1 MKLNLLTLFV
11 LFLNAANLFGQGEAC
26 SKSTQG
32 TDFWFGFME
41 GRTYD
46 NTHYN
51 EITVTSNYNC
61 NYQIFIGK
69 SVIPITGSVL
79 SNIPVKIRIDWRQV
93 EAIGSENIQAKAI
106 HLVSDN
112 PLNVYALNFSTN
124 SSEVALIFPTIS
136 LGNEYYAMCYDPH
149 ISIQPNGNAQG
160 KNSEFLIAASED
172 STTVTIKPSKVTD
185 KLRPANI
192 PFQVKLNKGEV
203 YQVQSANLANLTG
216 QGDLTGS
223 YITSDKP
230 IALFSGSYSTT
241 IPLSSTNAWD
251 HLYEQMPP
259 LQTWGRKFITVPLKS
274 RHEDTYR
281 VLAAEDNTTI
291 RVGNKPSFILNKGQF
306 SEFMLLYTEPSLIES
321 DKPILVAQFSNSQSV
336 DAAFTGNNGDPF
348 MVIVSPVNQTREK
361 VAFVAYDSP
370 EITSKFF
377 INVIIKDDA
386 DGKIKLD
393 NNIVIF
399 TPISGAGY
407 SYAQVP
413 IAKGN
418 HYIESIEPGKGFIA
432 YVYGFGGVEAYG
444 YGVGYNLDIVLD
456 LGSNINAIGRLLV
469 RCDGA
474 PPLTLNAGNAFEKYL
489 WNTGDTTSAI
499 QVTNAGWYKV
509 TASIKDG
516 CTLVDSVEVRVSKP
530 VIEFGPDTTICN
542 PSTIILDAGARDQF
556 TTYSWTT
563 PQSPLTDR
571 KITAAKSGTYSVLA
585 TNIFGCQAR
594 DSIKVSFVDVPKID
608 LSKLETLICGKFAT
622 TLDISSDKTVSWQLG
637 SDPRVNISGLHVSVL
652 PADFGTYPF
661 TLKAKDQF
669 SCSADTSFR
678 IGFYKIPKV
687 DFSTDVKKCSKYNL
701 FAKYEGDADTIAS
714 NFKWVFRGDVI
725 ANQQGLN
732 ALLVPLGINRP
743 QRDLLLTVTQ
753 NGCSD
758 SASQNIIVIPNLY
771 LPNDV
776 KLGCEPFNASFNATN
791 TETVD
796 YYWDF
801 GDGTPVEKSD
811 SVTSHQY
818 QNAGFYNVK
827 FKVVTREGCANEIKI
842 DSLVHV
848 APIPTVGFTSLPAE
862 CLDRGDHDLSYLGT
876 GDSLDRYF
884 WDLSKLDMDEIVKN
898 PARTQGPLVFNLKN
912 KPATN
917 IGLSVVSKYG
927 CKSDT
932 AGILVKRIPDFLV
945 SMLPNAGCTP
955 LEPLF
960 TGTVADPVD
969 QLTYNWDFGDGT
981 TGTGD
986 QVKHE
991 YPVPNRKYNII
1002 LTASS
1007 SITGCSDTLM
1017 RKDYIWAYPKPGADF
1032 NMDHNIVYKDA
1043 PRVKFLNM
1051 SIGDKEYAWDFGDGA
1066 TSDLKDPSH
1075 DYLFTGYRTVL
1086 LKVFN
1091 EYLCSD
1097 TTSKT
1102 LLVAFDRIFPPTG
1115 FSPNAPNP
1123 IDREFKLGSEGIAL
1137 QGYHLTILSRW
1148 NDIVFEVKD
1157 EIKGWDGRIN
1167 GGSLAPAGVYLWVLN
1182 FTDFLGRRHRQNG
1195 TVTLVY

>member
-1 MKLNLLTLFV
+1 M
-11 LFLNAANLFGQGEAC
+11 
-26 SKSTQG
+26 
-32 TDFWFGFME
+32 
-41 GRTYD
+41 
-46 NTHYN
+46 
-51 EITVTSNYNC
+51 
-61 NYQIFIGK
+61 
-69 SVIPITGSVL
+69 
-79 SNIPVKIRIDWRQV
+79 
-93 EAIGSENIQAKAI
+93 
-106 HLVSDN
+106 
-112 PLNVYALNFSTN
+112 
-124 SSEVALIFPTIS
+124 
-136 LGNEYYAMCYDPH
+136 
-149 ISIQPNGNAQG
+149 
-160 KNSEFLIAASED
+160 
-172 STTVTIKPSKVTD
+172 KVT
-185 KLRPANI
+185 P
-192 PFQVKLNKGEV
+192 
-203 YQVQSANLANLTG
+203 
-216 QGDLTGS
+216 
-223 YITSDKP
+223 
-230 IALFSGSYSTT
+230 
-241 IPLSSTNAWD
+241 IPLHA
-251 HLYEQMPP
+251 
-259 LQTWGRKFITVPLKS
+259 
-274 RHEDTYR
+274 
-281 VLAAEDNTTI
+281 
-291 RVGNKPSFILNKGQF
+291 
-306 SEFMLLYTEPSLIES
+306 
-321 DKPILVAQFSNSQSV
+321 
-336 DAAFTGNNGDPF
+336 
-348 MVIVSPVNQTREK
+348 
-361 VAFVAYDSP
+361 
-370 EITSKFF
+370 
-377 INVIIKDDA
+377 
-386 DGKIKLD
+386 
-393 NNIVIF
+393 
-399 TPISGAGY
+399 
-407 SYAQVP
+407 
-413 IAKGN
+413 
-418 HYIESIEPGKGFIA
+418 
-432 YVYGFGGVEAYG
+432 
-444 YGVGYNLDIVLD
+444 
-456 LGSNINAIGRLLV
+456 
-469 RCDGA
+469 
-474 PPLTLNAGNAFEKYL
+474 
-489 WNTGDTTSAI
+489 
-499 QVTNAGWYKV
+499 
-509 TASIKDG
+509 
-516 CTLVDSVEVRVSKP
+516 
-530 VIEFGPDTTICN
+530 
-542 PSTIILDAGARDQF
+542 
-556 TTYSWTT
+556 
-563 PQSPLTDR
+563 
-571 KITAAKSGTYSVLA
+571 
-585 TNIFGCQAR
+585 
-594 DSIKVSFVDVPKID
+594 
-608 LSKLETLICGKFAT
+608 
-622 TLDISSDKTVSWQLG
+622 
-637 SDPRVNISGLHVSVL
+637 
-652 PADFGTYPF
+652 
-661 TLKAKDQF
+661 
-669 SCSADTSFR
+669 
-678 IGFYKIPKV
+678 
-687 DFSTDVKKCSKYNL
+687 
-701 FAKYEGDADTIAS
+701 

-732 ALLVPLGINRP
+732 ALFVPLGINRP